1 MAIPLFS
8 GAVRALAAGTLCLSL
23 GLAPALAHMA
33 PPLAAPRAHAAI
45 GPGHFAPF
53 AFRGFH
59 RFGAER
65 FGFDRFG
72 VNVLFDR
79 FGFDR
84 FGVNR
89 FGFDRFGVNRFGFH
103 RFGRNAGV
111 WNWNQLGLGGW
122 GYWDGPVS
130 APAAPSAPIIVGGG
144 GPPVA
149 INVYP
154 GAVAGPGD
162 AVGGCVIHQLQYDRA
177 GNYVGERQIPNC

>member
-8 GAVRALAAGTLCLSL
+8 GAARALAAGTLCLSL

-72 VNVLFDR
+72 VNRFGFDR

-89 FGFDRFGVNRFGFH
+89 FGFD